1 MIGIFDSGIGGLT
14 TLQALAEKLPGYDM
28 IYLGDTAHSPYG
40 NKSQETVAPY
50 LARGIDFLL
59 NRGAKLIV
67 IACHTAS
74 AFGTEPSAG
83 KSDIPVFE
91 PIIPSAALAVKTSKK
106 QIIGIIGTHSLTAS
120 GIYEKKIREISPGA
134 RVWQA
139 ACPLIAPLIEE
150 GRLKKPETRV
160 IVKKYLHSLKVRQID
175 TLILAHAY
183 YPVLADLIQRKI
195 GKRVR
200 IIDSSLAVA
209 DKVKHFLENR
219 AEADQSLSKTGKT
232 EFFVSDITQHLQKSA
247 KSILRKNVPLI
258 CVRI

>member
-14 TLQALAEKLPGYDM
+14 TVQALAEKLPGCDM

-50 LARGIDFLL
+50 LARGINFLFS
-59 NRGAKLIV
+59 RGATLIV

-74 AFGTEPSAG
+74 AFGAQSMA
-83 KSDIPVFE
+83 KSEVPIFE
-91 PIIPSAALAVKTSKK
+91 PVTPAAALAVKASKK
-106 QIIGIIGTHSLTAS
+106 QIIGIIGTRALTAS

-139 ACPLIAPLIEE
+139 PCPLIVPLLEE
-150 GRLKKPETRV
+150 GRLKKPETRM
-160 IVKKYLHSLKVRQID
+160 ILRKYLHPLKVRQID

-183 YPVLADLIQRKI
+183 YPILSDLIQRKI

-200 IIDSSLAVA
+200 LIDSSLAIAENVT
-209 DKVKHFLENR
+209 HFLKTRPEI
-219 AEADQSLSKTGKT
+219 DQSLSKTGKT
-232 EFFVSDITQHLQKSA
+232 EFFVSDLTEHLQKSA
-247 KSILRKNVPLI
+247 KAILRKNMPLV